1 MISLNSNFITSN
13 ILTMNGKAGRA
24 YLFIPGVSINYVYIN
39 SFWMLLLFPIYDL
52 NTVIEERACFS
63 HDRNTS

>member
-1 MISLNSNFITSN
+1 M
-13 ILTMNGKAGRA
+13 MNGKAGRA
-24 YLFIPGVSINYVYIN
+24 YLFIPGVSIDYVYIN

-63 HDRNTS
+63 HDRSTS